1 MTQFLRWM
9 LLAFALSSFGLAHA
23 ADFPAAKVN
32 FELGKAEVPADSAD
46 SINKV
51 AEFVKADAAAKVQ
64 LSGFTDASGDP
75 KSNAALAKSRAMAVA
90 AALKTAGV
98 PDDKIVMQ
106 KPDDAKTGGNP
117 EDARRV
123 EMTLAAVAPAV
134 MAAAPAAAEA
144 ASAPSA
150 ASAPVPNK
158 GDVSWMIVATAFVI
172 MMSIPGLALFYGGL
186 VRSKNMLSVLM
197 QVMVTFSMIVILWC
211 IYGYSLAFTE
221 GNAFIGGFDRLFLK
235 GMFDPVAGTFAPAAT
250 FSKGVYIPELLY
262 MAFQAT
268 FAAITC
274 CLIVGAF
281 AERMKFS
288 AVLAFMALWF
298 TFSYAPMAHMVWYWQ
313 GPDAYTG
320 VKGVKDAMDAKAGL
334 IWQWG
339 ALDFA
344 GGTVVH
350 INAAVAGL
358 VGAFMVGKRVGYGRE
373 AFTPHSLTLTM
384 VGAALLWVG
393 WFGFNA
399 GSALEANGTAALAFV
414 NTFSAAAAAVLAWCL
429 GESLMK
435 GKASMLGAA
444 SGAVAGL
451 VAITPAC
458 GNVGLM
464 GAIVIGFVAGF
475 ACLWGVTGLKKL
487 LGADDS
493 LDVFG
498 VHGVGGIVGALL
510 TGVFHAQSLG
520 GPGMVPDWT
529 TAAMATNPDGILA
542 QVWIQAKAV
551 GLTIVWS
558 GVVAFVSYFIVD
570 KVIGLRVSEEDER
583 EGLDISAHGETAYH
597 N

>member
-1 MTQFLRWM
+1 MKKLIAT
-9 LLAFALSSFGLAHA
+9 LALGLAALGFAGPSFA
-23 ADFPAAKVN
+23 AD
-32 FELGKAEVPADSAD
+32 
-46 SINKV
+46 
-51 AEFVKADAAAKVQ
+51 DAASAP
-64 LSGFTDASGDP
+64 AS
-75 KSNAALAKSRAMAVA
+75 A
-90 AALKTAGV
+90 AAS
-98 PDDKIVMQ
+98 
-106 KPDDAKTGGNP
+106 
-117 EDARRV
+117 
-123 EMTLAAVAPAV
+123 AAS
-134 MAAAPAAAEA
+134 AAAPAAAEA
-144 ASAPSA
+144 ASAPAAAASA
-150 ASAPVPNK
+150 APAPVPNK
-158 GDVSWMIVATAFVI
+158 GDTAWMIVATAFVI
-172 MMSIPGLALFYGGL
+172 MMSVPGLALFYGGL

-197 QVMVTFSMIVILWC
+197 QVFVTFSMIVVLWC
-211 IYGYSLAFTE
+211 VYGYSLAFSE
-221 GNAFIGGFDRLFLK
+221 GNAFIGGFDRLFMK
-235 GMFDPVAGTFAPAAT
+235 GMFDPMKGEFAMAAT
-250 FSKGVYIPELLY
+250 FSKGVVIPELLF

-288 AVLAFMALWF
+288 AVLLFMALWF
-298 TFSYAPMAHMVWYWQ
+298 TFSYAPIAHMVWFWM
-313 GPDAYTG
+313 GPDAYASKE
-320 VKGVKDAMDAKAGL
+320 VVDAMNAKAGL

-358 VGAFMVGKRVGYGRE
+358 VGAVMIGKRVGYGKE

-384 VGAALLWVG
+384 VGASLLWVG

-399 GSALEANGTAALAFV
+399 GSALEAGNTAVLAFI
-414 NTFSAAAAAVLAWCL
+414 NTFSATAAAVLAWCI

-475 ACLWGVTGLKKL
+475 ACLWGVNGLKKL

-510 TGVFHAQSLG
+510 TGVFNTQVLG
-520 GPGMVPDWT
+520 GPGLVGDWV
-529 TAAMATNPDGILA
+529 TASVTSNGIGA
-542 QVWIQAKAV
+542 QVWIQLKAV
-551 GLTIVWS
+551 VLTIVWS
-558 GVVAFVSYFIVD
+558 GVVALVSYKIVD
-570 KVIGLRVSEEDER
+570 MAVGLRVNEEDER
-583 EGLDISAHGETAYH
+583 EGLDIAAHGETAYH

>member
-1 MTQFLRWM
+1 MRKLVAT
-9 LLAFALSSFGLAHA
+9 LALGLAA
-23 ADFPAAKVN
+23 
-32 FELGKAEVPADSAD
+32 LGFAGASFAE
-46 SINKV
+46 
-51 AEFVKADAAAKVQ
+51 DAASA
-64 LSGFTDASGDP
+64 P
-75 KSNAALAKSRAMAVA
+75 VA
-90 AALKTAGV
+90 AASA
-98 PDDKIVMQ
+98 M
-106 KPDDAKTGGNP
+106 
-117 EDARRV
+117 
-123 EMTLAAVAPAV
+123 
-134 MAAAPAAAEA
+134 AAPAAASA
-144 ASAPSA
+144 ADTAASGASAPAAA

-158 GDVSWMIVATAFVI
+158 GDVAWMIVATAFVI

-197 QVMVTFSMIVILWC
+197 QVMVTFSMIVVLWC
-211 IYGYSLAFTE
+211 LYGYSLAFTE
-221 GNAFIGGFDRLFLK
+221 GNAYIGGFDRLFMK
-235 GMFDPVAGTFAPAAT
+235 GMFNPADGSFATAAT
-250 FSKGVYIPELLY
+250 FSKGVVLPELLY

-274 CLIVGAF
+274 CLIVGSF

-288 AVLAFMALWF
+288 AVLAFMVLWF
-298 TFSYAPMAHMVWYWQ
+298 TFSYLPIAHMVWFWP
-313 GPDAYTG
+313 GPDAFTSKE
-320 VKGVKDAMDAKAGL
+320 VVDATTLKGGL
-334 IWQWG
+334 LWQWG

-350 INAAVAGL
+350 INAAMAGL
-358 VGAFMVGKRVGYGRE
+358 VGAFMVGKRVGYGKE

-399 GSALEANGTAALAFV
+399 GSALEANGTAVLAFI
-414 NTFSAAAAAVLAWCL
+414 NTFSATAAAVLAWCI
-429 GESLMK
+429 GESLLK

-458 GNVGLM
+458 GNVGLLA
-464 GAIVIGFVAGF
+464 AIVIGLVAGF
-475 ACLWGVTGLKKL
+475 ACLWGVTGLKKI

-510 TGVFHAQSLG
+510 TGVFNTQALG
-520 GPGMVPDWT
+520 GPGFVGDWVAGT
-529 TAAMATNPDGILA
+529 VTSNSVGT
-542 QVWIQAKAV
+542 QTFIQLKAV
-551 GLTIVWS
+551 LVTIVWS
-558 GVVAFVSYFIVD
+558 GLVSLIAYFIVD
-570 KVIGLRVSEEDER
+570 KVIGLRVTEEDER

>member
-1 MTQFLRWM
+1 MRKLVAI
-9 LLAFALSSFGLAHA
+9 LALGLAALGFAGASFAEDA
-23 ADFPAAKVN
+23 ASAPAGASAPAA
-32 FELGKAEVPADSAD
+32 
-46 SINKV
+46 
-51 AEFVKADAAAKVQ
+51 AA
-64 LSGFTDASGDP
+64 S
-75 KSNAALAKSRAMAVA
+75 
-90 AALKTAGV
+90 
-98 PDDKIVMQ
+98 
-106 KPDDAKTGGNP
+106 
-117 EDARRV
+117 
-123 EMTLAAVAPAV
+123 
-134 MAAAPAAAEA
+134 AAPAAASA
-144 ASAPSA
+144 ADAAASGASAPAAA

-158 GDVSWMIVATAFVI
+158 GDTAWMIVATAFVI

-197 QVMVTFSMIVILWC
+197 QVMVTFSLIVVLWC
-211 IYGYSLAFTE
+211 LYGYSLAFTE
-221 GNAFIGGFDRLFLK
+221 GNAYIGGFDRLFMK
-235 GMFDPVAGTFAPAAT
+235 GMFNPADGSFSTAAT
-250 FSKGVYIPELLY
+250 FSKGVVLPELLY
-262 MAFQAT
+262 LAFQAT

-288 AVLAFMALWF
+288 AVLAFMVLWF
-298 TFSYAPMAHMVWYWQ
+298 TFSYLPIAHMVWFWP
-313 GPDAYTG
+313 GPDAFTAKD
-320 VKGVKDAMDAKAGL
+320 VVDAQTAKGGL
-334 IWQWG
+334 LWQWG

-358 VGAFMVGKRVGYGRE
+358 VGAFMIGKRVGYGKE

-384 VGAALLWVG
+384 VGASLLWVG

-399 GSALEANGTAALAFV
+399 GSALEANGTAVLAFI
-414 NTFSAAAAAVLAWCL
+414 NTFSATAAAVLAWCI
-429 GESLMK
+429 GESLIK

-458 GNVGLM
+458 GNVGLLA
-464 GAIVIGFVAGF
+464 AIVIGLVAGF
-475 ACLWGVTGLKKL
+475 ACLWGVTGLKKM

-510 TGVFHAQSLG
+510 TGVFNTQALG
-520 GPGMVPDWT
+520 GPGFVGDWV
-529 TAAMATNPDGILA
+529 TATVTSNSVGA
-542 QVWIQAKAV
+542 QTWIQLKAV
-551 GLTIVWS
+551 LVTIVWS
-558 GVVAFVSYFIVD
+558 GVVSLVAYFIVD